1 MRSQLILPA
10 IFVCILHA
18 ACTEQKEELA
28 TSYFKPPKVVEA
40 KTYKVPLEKAV
51 PPNVV
56 PALGMK
62 KILAGKSE
70 TIHLKSNVFS
80 EPTRVVRAGPPK
92 LILPNGDVYKLPQVV
107 PAIDSP
113 FIAGAPEIIL
123 MKDLFIKENNPES
136 FSSIKAMH
144 GLNSNEISS
153 LCEDKAGNLWIGAGP
168 KNKFKA
174 L

>member
-18 ACTEQKEELA
+18 ACTKQKEELA
-28 TSYFKPPKVVEA
+28 TSYFKPPKIVEA

-62 KILAGKSE
+62 KILAGKPE
-70 TIHLKSNVFS
+70 TVHLKSNVFS
-80 EPTRVVRAGPPK
+80 AKPTRVVRAGPPK
-92 LILPNGDVYKLPQVV
+92 LILPNGEVYRLPAVV
-107 PAIDSP
+107 PASDSP

-123 MKDLFIKENNPES
+123 MKDLFIKENNES
-136 FSSIKAMH
+136 FELSV
-144 GLNSNEISS
+144 
-153 LCEDKAGNLWIGAGP
+153 
-168 KNKFKA
+168 
-174 L
+174 